1 MFILTNQHQI
11 SYDISASS
19 SMNVFINLELFSTWF
34 LALTLK
40 AVQLGRKMRIGVLT
54 SWFGPGIT
62 IHQFVLF
69 KFLGQNVR
77 KLVKDGLIIK
87 KPQII
92 HSRARVRKAD
102 EARKKGRHSGYGKR
116 KGTANARMPEKVIW
130 MRRMRVLRRLLRKY
144 REAKKID
151 NHMYHT
157 LYMKAKG
164 NVFKNKRVLMEYIHR
179 KKAEKQ
185 RAKLLRLVLSSHIV
199 LCAVLTRHL
208 CFLWFAIMISKVL
221 QAIYFS
227 LLTQRNLE
235 SCYRY

>member
-1 MFILTNQHQI
+1 M
-11 SYDISASS
+11 
-19 SMNVFINLELFSTWF
+19 
-34 LALTLK
+34 
-40 AVQLGRKMRIGVLT
+40 
-54 SWFGPGIT
+54 T

-69 KFLGQNVR
+69 KFVGQNVR

-151 NHMYHT
+151 NHMYHN

-185 RAKLLRLVLSSHIV
+185 RAKLLRLVLFSCIV
-199 LCAVLTRHL
+199 FVLYSPSTCV
-208 CFLWFAIMISKVL
+208 CFDLPSWYIK
-221 QAIYFS
+221 
-227 LLTQRNLE
+227 LLKLYIFPVTQRNLE
-235 SCYRY
+235 WFY

>member
-1 MFILTNQHQI
+1 MEYHIFNI
-11 SYDISASS
+11 
-19 SMNVFINLELFSTWF
+19 
-34 LALTLK
+34 
-40 AVQLGRKMRIGVLT
+40 
-54 SWFGPGIT
+54 
-62 IHQFVLF
+62 FV
-69 KFLGQNVR
+69 GQNVR

-102 EARKKGRHSGYGKR
+102 EARKKGRHSGHGKR

-151 NHMYHT
+151 NHMYHN

-199 LCAVLTRHL
+199 LCAAFIEHL
-208 CFLWFAIMISKVL
+208 CLLQFVIIITIAP

-227 LLTQRNLE
+227 P
-235 SCYRY
+235 